1 MTVSINFP
9 AEIEA
14 VLRRRVATAGKDV
27 ETFVKEA
34 VRDRLAGESPPPTK
48 LTSHAEFMAKL
59 HEIIKLHPIS
69 NGAVDDSRDSI
80 CAGRGE

>member
-14 VLRRRVATAGKDV
+14 ALLRRAAAAGKDV

-34 VRDRLAGESPPPTK
+34 VRDRLAEESPPTTK
-48 LTSHAEFMAKL
+48 LASHAEFMAKL
-59 HEIIKLHPIS
+59 HEIINLHPIS

-80 CAGRGE
+80 YAGRGE